1 MNSCGDLGTFGL
13 SAATGKALMFVVS
26 EPNWLQNIRVPHS
39 IDNLLFFKEYYD
51 VIKLL
56 QFQNDLVLSLDI
68 DCRLY
73 SYLLG
78 STRTFFQIS
87 TSFTSPTFPS
97 FHTFPTFPISPNQL
111 ATFTFFPF
119 SYVLLS
125 STTYRDYLCNL
136 IFENIHISYFLLYK
150 DFKGT
155 VVNQPFHSKDEGLPP
170 KLCIQ
175 TL

>member
-1 MNSCGDLGTFGL
+1 L
-13 SAATGKALMFVVS
+13 VS
-26 EPNWLQNIRVPHS
+26 QQQPEKHLC
-39 IDNLLFFKEYYD
+39 LLFLNRTACRISGLATALIICCFDD

-97 FHTFPTFPISPNQL
+97 FHTSPTFPISPTQL

-136 IFENIHISYFLLYK
+136 IFENIHISYFLFYK

-155 VVNQPFHSKDEGLPP
+155 VVNQLFHSKDD
-170 KLCIQ
+170 KLCIS
-175 TL
+175 L